1 MQENALALVAE
12 LMALAAQTAPKGLG
26 HDCLVTRVISGDLLG
41 QLADEMVRYGQDTK
55 KTNFDRDAEN
65 VRRSGAV
72 LLVSVKGTKTLGL
85 NCGACGNAR
94 CADLQ
99 SRPGPEFPGPLCAW
113 RLIDLGIALGS
124 AARTASL
131 LCADNRIMYRVGMV
145 ARKMGLLEG
154 DVVVGIPVSA
164 YSKNIYF
171 DRAEQMPAGSQV
183 SPTEQK

>member
-1 MQENALALVAE
+1 MQENVLVMVAE

-26 HDCLVTRVISGDLLG
+26 HDCVATRVISGDLLG
-41 QLADEMVRYGQDTK
+41 QLADEMVRYGRDLQK
-55 KTNFDRDAEN
+55 ANFDRDAEN

-72 LLVSVKGTKTLGL
+72 LLVSLKENKPLGL
-85 NCGACGNAR
+85 NCGACGNSR
-94 CADLQ
+94 CAELQ

-124 AARTASL
+124 AARTASF
-131 LCADNRIMYRVGMV
+131 LCADNRIMYRVGVV

-164 YSKNIYF
+164 FSKNIYF
-171 DRAEQMPAGSQV
+171 DRM
-183 SPTEQK
+183 EQKAPKA

>member
-1 MQENALALVAE
+1 MQENVLALVAE

-26 HDCLVTRVISGDLLG
+26 HDCIATRVISGDLLG
-41 QLADEMVRYGQDTK
+41 QLADEMIRFGRDTQK
-55 KTNFDRDAEN
+55 ANFDRDAEN

-72 LLVSVKGTKTLGL
+72 LLVSLKENKTLGL

-131 LCADNRIMYRVGMV
+131 LCADSRIMYRVGTV

-154 DVVVGIPVSA
+154 EVVVGIPVSA

-171 DRAEQMPAGSQV
+171 DRM
-183 SPTEQK
+183 EQKPLQDK